1 MTARGFYTLVFGAI
15 MMGTALSVGSPGAFL
30 LGACAFITF
39 TLALASVLFA
49 RFSFQLS
56 QQLGSAETTRGSS
69 CTYILSVRL
78 FAPLPIAPLTL
89 YVCLPSGRE
98 REFLLPAR
106 LFGYT
111 HSDNLFPCPHVG
123 VFPVGVVS
131 VDLSD
136 VFGLFRLSFAV
147 KTPPVSV
154 TVLPVPRETDP
165 LPASPGEGESTSAQR
180 AQADRTIPAD
190 IRAWQE
196 GDELKRVHWKL
207 SMRRQELMVHTYETP
222 QRPDSLVLLDL
233 APPPFEGAQRAAAVD
248 ALCETCAGVL
258 QALLDHYR
266 IARMPLSGDHPR
278 EFSGQEPQALSPM
291 LHALAQE
298 SFSRPMDF
306 SRVLLLASRRM
317 RRTGS
322 TAIITAALSP
332 KLADAIIALSRMGP
346 RTRVYLIAPDTL
358 TRQQTQ
364 LLHLLETCGVSTQ
377 HVVLSFIPKSQD

>member
-15 MMGTALSVGSPGAFL
+15 MMCTALSVSSSGAFL
-30 LGACAFITF
+30 LGACALIACVLSF
-39 TLALASVLFA
+39 ASVLIA
-49 RFSFQLS
+49 RCSFHLS
-56 QQLGSAETTRGSS
+56 QQLGSPETPRGGS
-69 CTYILSVRL
+69 CSYTLSIRL
-78 FAPLPIAPLTL
+78 FSPLPIAPLAL

-106 LFGYT
+106 LFGRT
-111 HSDNLFPCPHVG
+111 VSDNLFPCPHVG

-131 VDLSD
+131 VALSD
-136 VFGLFRLSFAV
+136 VFGLFRLSLSV
-147 KTPPVSV
+147 KTPPVPV
-154 TVLPVPRETDP
+154 TVLPVPRQTDP
-165 LPASPGEGESTSAQR
+165 LPTSPGEGESTSAQR
-180 AQADRTIPAD
+180 AQADRTTPAD
-190 IRAWQE
+190 IRSWQE

-222 QRPDSLVLLDL
+222 QRPDALVLLDL
-233 APPPFEGAQRAAAVD
+233 APPPFEGAQRAAAID

-258 QALLDHYR
+258 QALLDHDR
-266 IARMPLSGDHPR
+266 IARLPLSGDYPR

-291 LHALAQE
+291 LRALAQE
-298 SFSRPMDF
+298 SFSHPMDF

-358 TRQQTQ
+358 TQEQSQ
-364 LLHLLETCGVSTQ
+364 LLHLLETCSVSTQ
-377 HVVLSFIPKSQD
+377 HVVL